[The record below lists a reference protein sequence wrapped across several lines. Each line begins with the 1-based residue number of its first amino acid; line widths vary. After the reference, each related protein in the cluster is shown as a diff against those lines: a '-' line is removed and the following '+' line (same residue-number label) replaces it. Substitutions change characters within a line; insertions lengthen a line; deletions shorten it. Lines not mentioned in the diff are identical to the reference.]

1 MRFALIAPKA
11 ESAIYDGHLK
21 KLFNMYTTTLP
32 HLVPYIPKGIDF
44 KVFSGRENNNIPLE
58 EFDAIGISENTSAAN
73 NAHILAKRAQKIGI
87 PVILGG
93 THATAMFEEEKK
105 YGVVVRGGHGGPPLE
120 MILNRLQKGLPLE
133 EHYDAFT
140 SPTKFRS
147 PRRDVMKKRFA
158 YEIAPV
164 STTVGCPWNCNY
176 CSVKTLYGNTFFHYP
191 IDEIIKDIKTVGKH
205 FFFVDDNLSYDQIY
219 AEELMKQLTPLNK
232 KWAMQ
237 AVSSLGNKEQESFV
251 DLAYDAGLRA
261 VYFGLDGVTESSLKE
276 AGAGHKRNPIQK
288 TLDQIARIHDKGILI
303 EIGFVVGYDHDTEET
318 FDLIQNLIDKSVADS
333 AIFHILTP
341 YPGTALFNKLK
352 KQNRITTF
360 DWSKYN
366 TGNLTF
372 ELAGMPKQ
380 VFMDR
385 YNRLW
390 EYNLSISRIWKTT
403 RSSPNPIITLGK
415 KLATKNYRRKILN
428 QV

>member
-1 MRFALIAPKA
+1 M
-11 ESAIYDGHLK
+11 
-21 KLFNMYTTTLP
+21 
-32 HLVPYIPKGIDF
+32 
-44 KVFSGRENNNIPLE
+44 
-58 EFDAIGISENTSAAN
+58 
-73 NAHILAKRAQKIGI
+73 
-87 PVILGG
+87 
-93 THATAMFEEEKK
+93 
-105 YGVVVRGGHGGPPLE
+105 
-120 MILNRLQKGLPLE
+120 
-133 EHYDAFT
+133 
-140 SPTKFRS
+140 
-147 PRRDVMKKRFA
+147 
-158 YEIAPV
+158 
-164 STTVGCPWNCNY
+164 
-176 CSVKTLYGNTFFHYP
+176 
-191 IDEIIKDIKTVGKH
+191 
-205 FFFVDDNLSYDQIY
+205 
-219 AEELMKQLTPLNK
+219 
-232 KWAMQ
+232 
-237 AVSSLGNKEQESFV
+237 
-251 DLAYDAGLRA
+251 
-261 VYFGLDGVTESSLKE
+261 
-276 AGAGHKRNPIQK
+276 
-288 TLDQIARIHDKGILI
+288 I